1 MRPLNR
7 NGAGHWAKGALV
19 ATGLGLGAVGGFL
32 GSLVRERRDTRAA
45 RHTVDLPADGQVP
58 APRAVR
64 EGAVAPQSL
73 DRPNEM
79 RF

>member
-1 MRPLNR
+1 MRSLSR
-7 NGAGHWAKGALV
+7 NGHGHWPMGALV

-32 GSLVRERRDTRAA
+32 GSLARQHRDTRAA
-45 RHTVDLPADGQVP
+45 LDSAQHLTAGQLP

-64 EGAVAPQSL
+64 DDEVLRAL
-73 DRPNEM
+73 DRPRGT